1 MTQPSVNSSEEK
13 LKHSAAVKKSSGQ
26 KPQLACYKK
35 PTQRQT
41 AVTGTVTL
49 NQEAGET
56 VFLKSR
62 RRKCLTGLIYIV
74 SLNKTC
80 SSF

>member
-13 LKHSAAVKKSSGQ
+13 QKHSAAVKKSSGQ
-26 KPQLACYKK
+26 KPQLACYK
-35 PTQRQT
+35 TQRQT

>member
-13 LKHSAAVKKSSGQ
+13 KKPSAAVKKSSGQ
-26 KPQLACYKK
+26 KPQLACYKT
-35 PTQRQT
+35 PAQRQT

>member
-13 LKHSAAVKKSSGQ
+13 QKHSAAVKKSSGQ
-26 KPQLACYKK
+26 KPQLACYKT
-35 PTQRQT
+35 PAQRQT

-74 SLNKTC
+74 SY
-80 SSF
+80 

>member
-1 MTQPSVNSSEEK
+1 MTQSSVNSSEEK
-13 LKHSAAVKKSSGQ
+13 KKPSAAVKKSSGQ
-26 KPQLACYKK
+26 KPQLACYKTPAHK
-35 PTQRQT
+35 QT

-74 SLNKTC
+74 S
-80 SSF
+80 

>member
-1 MTQPSVNSSEEK
+1 MTQPSVNSTEEK
-13 LKHSAAVKKSSGQ
+13 KKHNAAVKKSSGQ
-26 KPQLACYKK
+26 KSQPTCYK
-35 PTQRQT
+35 TLAHRQT

-74 SLNKTC
+74 S
-80 SSF
+80 